1 MAAVKRAKRE
11 LENVRRML
19 HNVQVLDED
28 GLRWEVT
35 LSAEEMQHVF
45 AIEFPVNYPFTE
57 PAVRSAT
64 IRLHAL
70 IRCGVDSAHC
80 ARNSGTPQ
88 RGLRVWL
95 GDD

>member
-35 LSAEEMQHVF
+35 LSAEEIPHVF
-45 AIEFPVNYPFTE
+45 AIDFPVN
-57 PAVRSAT
+57 
-64 IRLHAL
+64 
-70 IRCGVDSAHC
+70 
-80 ARNSGTPQ
+80 
-88 RGLRVWL
+88 
-95 GDD
+95 